1 MKKNVFIYGP
11 GICSNERVYSLEY
24 NLQITEARADVT
36 LVVRMVSTIGNY
48 DYIIDWEFKPT
59 GSIKMEVRI

>member
-1 MKKNVFIYGP
+1 MGRVFAVMKL
-11 GICSNERVYSLEY
+11 YSLEY
-24 NLQITEARADVT
+24 NLQVTEARADVT